1 VHARTPD
8 PAEGRPRHRPQQT
21 VGAVGARAGPT
32 LPADPLPH
40 DSGGQ
45 VRPRYR
51 LAWRPAGLLAWGELA
66 IEPILGPV
74 RVAAVSP
81 PPSDG
86 DGPAAVRVTWS
97 DDTGPC
103 HATAT
108 YPAQRRFAVRVP
120 HPHDILLVRRDLNQA
135 RSWGGDIAGQVAR
148 LIAAHLHSGPRSGL
162 YRFAVDGAVTDALYD
177 ELDRLAAA
185 RPAYRRWVSALA
197 RYCVGRCNPAPVPG
211 WGPPPP
217 ATRWDRA
224 PACHDEPTGPPAR
237 DAAADGRCTGQPA
250 VGDTAL
256 RLMDAAFALGVAA
269 ARGRLA
275 RPTTRRPRTDPA

>member
-8 PAEGRPRHRPQQT
+8 PAQAGSRQRPNKTIGP
-21 VGAVGARAGPT
+21 VGARAGPA
-32 LPADPLPH
+32 LPADRLPH

-45 VRPRYR
+45 LRPRYR
-51 LAWRPAGLLAWGELA
+51 LAWRPAGQLAWGELA

-74 RVAAVSP
+74 RVDAVSP

-108 YPAQRRFAVRVP
+108 YPARRRFAVRVP
-120 HPHDILLVRRDLNQA
+120 HPHDIQVVRRDLDQA
-135 RSWGGDIAGQVAR
+135 RSWGGDISGHVAR
-148 LIAAHLHSGPRSGL
+148 LIAAHLHPGPRGGL
-162 YRFAVDGAVTDALYD
+162 YRFAVNGAVTDELYD
-177 ELDRLAAA
+177 ELDRLATC
-185 RPAYRRWVSALA
+185 RPAYHRWVSAMA
-197 RYCVGRCNPAPVPG
+197 RYCVGRQSPAPVPG

-217 ATRWDRA
+217 ATRWDTA
-224 PACHDEPTGPPAR
+224 CDDDPAGPPGG
-237 DAAADGRCTGQPA
+237 AAEGRCRGQA
-250 VGDTAL
+250 TVGDTTL

-269 ARGRLA
+269 AQGRLA
-275 RPTTRRPRTDPA
+275 HPTTRRSRTDPA